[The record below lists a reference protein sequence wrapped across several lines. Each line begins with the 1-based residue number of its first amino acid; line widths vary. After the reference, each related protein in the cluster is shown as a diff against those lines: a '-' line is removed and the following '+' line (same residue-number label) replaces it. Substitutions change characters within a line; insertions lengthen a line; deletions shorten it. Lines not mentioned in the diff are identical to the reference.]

1 MLTYVDEIATN
12 RCYKNSVFTKHIG
25 TPEHALETY
34 CAITGKKYPE
44 GTKVQIVTLSDAL
57 FMDQLNDVA
66 FLIED
71 KLVVLIEHQSTL
83 NENIPLRMLIYMAHE
98 YELLTNSK
106 NLYKKKMVKIP
117 APEFVVL
124 YNGEKEMDDYVELK
138 LSEAFEFEDE
148 ELGAPSLELV
158 VKAYNINK
166 GRNVDIVSRSRSLSD
181 YGEFIAEVRAC
192 HKAMNLNKAIRAA
205 VKNCLG
211 RGILV
216 DFLTRHGSEVENLLL
231 TEWNM
236 KDALAVSF
244 EEGRDE
250 GVAIGRDEG
259 VAIGRDEG
267 VAIGR
272 DEGEAK
278 VLDLVAQ
285 GYGYEQIKEL
295 LKRKP

>member
-25 TPEHALETY
+25 TPEHALEVY

-57 FMDQLNDVA
+57 FMEQLNDVA

-98 YELLTNSK
+98 YELLTSSM
-106 NLYKKKMVKIP
+106 NLYKKKKVKIP

-124 YNGEKEMDDYVELK
+124 YNGEKEMDDYAEMR
-138 LSEAFEFEDE
+138 LSEAFEFENE
-148 ELGAPSLELV
+148 EPGVPSLELV

-166 GRNVDIVSRSRSLSD
+166 GRNVEIVSRSRSLSD

-192 HKAMNLNKAIRAA
+192 SKSMNLNKAVRAA
-205 VKNCLG
+205 VKNCVS

-216 DFLTRHGSEVENLLL
+216 DFLTRHGSEVENMLL

-236 KDALAVSF
+236 KDALAVSY
-244 EEGRDE
+244 DE
-250 GVAIGRDEG
+250 GKEDG
-259 VAIGRDEG
+259 VA
-267 VAIGR
+267 V
-272 DEGEAK
+272 GEARIARQMK
-278 VLDLVAQ
+278 AEGFASAVISRMTGLSDEAIERL
-285 GYGYEQIKEL
+285 
-295 LKRKP
+295 